1 MKGIALLVVAIVSVV
16 VAAAAFAKGAET
28 FKVGAKLTLKAEV
41 PKAVGAPAT
50 AGGTFTATVK
60 ENGNVRTVT
69 WKLTYAHLS
78 GAAFAAHIHKGAV
91 GKAGPVIVSLC
102 GPCHSGQTG
111 TAHVTDAVAKAIEH
125 GGTYVNVHTKK
136 NPNGEIRGQVK
147 VVG

>member
-1 MKGIALLVVAIVSVV
+1 MKKIAILAVGLVSVTG
-16 VAAAAFAKGAET
+16 AATALAKGPET
-28 FKVGAKLTLKAEV
+28 FKVAAKLTLKAEV

-78 GAAFAAHIHKGAV
+78 GAGFAAHIHKGAV
-91 GKAGPVIVSLC
+91 GKSGPVIVSLC

-111 TAHVTDAVAKAIEH
+111 TAHVTDAIAKAIEH

>member
-1 MKGIALLVVAIVSVV
+1 MKKIAILAVGLVSVTG
-16 VAAAAFAKGAET
+16 AATALAKGPET
-28 FKVGAKLTLKAEV
+28 FKVAAKLTLKAEV

-78 GAAFAAHIHKGAV
+78 GAGFAAHIHNGAV
-91 GKAGPVIVSLC
+91 GKSGPVIVSLC

-111 TAHVTDAVAKAIEH
+111 TAHVTDAIAKAIEH

>member
-1 MKGIALLVVAIVSVV
+1 MKKIAILAVGLVSVTG
-16 VAAAAFAKGAET
+16 AATALAKGSET
-28 FKVGAKLTLKAEV
+28 FKVAAKLTLKAEV

-78 GAAFAAHIHKGAV
+78 GAGFAAHIHKGAV
-91 GKAGPVIVSLC
+91 GKSGPVIVSLC

-111 TAHVTDAVAKAIEH
+111 TAHVTDAIAKAIEH